1 MWEVLIIAVFL
12 YNKSFA
18 QLSREKHQKRKGY
31 EKLVEFNK
39 IIGEMQPHTAIKSK
53 IFISISGKR
62 IDDLLPE
69 ECNDVEFFDYNGAE
83 WILKYITG
91 GYKKI

>member
-1 MWEVLIIAVFL
+1 M

-18 QLSREKHQKRKGY
+18 QLSREKYQQRKGY

-69 ECNDVEFFDYNGAE
+69 ECNDAEFFDYNGAMV
-83 WILKYITG
+83 WNG
-91 GYKKI
+91 F